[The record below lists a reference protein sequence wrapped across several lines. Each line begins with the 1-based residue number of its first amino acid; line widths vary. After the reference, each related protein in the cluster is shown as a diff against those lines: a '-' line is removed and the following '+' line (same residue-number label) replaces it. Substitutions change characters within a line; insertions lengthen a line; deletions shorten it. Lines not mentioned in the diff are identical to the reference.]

1 MVCCWLQYLYQRRRL
16 EDERKKLNEAK
27 KGLALLPEAPK
38 EELRPK
44 PSNGTPLSARDSNP
58 LQLREGS
65 KMGSKSELQLQNF
78 SSAISTARNLNV
90 AVEVS
95 VSNHYH
101 ISKLPSTQKVIVKN
115 SGLFKPR
122 RSAFGIA
129 DLSPHNLAEKASMNA
144 GKVAADKLSMASGVL
159 EKELQSPT
167 NHYDIRREEEGF
179 NIVDLARASPDK
191 PKTQMSTQPVIRAR
205 STSNNVF
212 KAFKNQKEDSILHMN
227 SDFNFEELGAVGAK
241 EKSANNS
248 GNRMPVPNLQRGRSS
263 TIIAKPTT
271 LKDLPPV
278 KEEGVKPEPFSKT
291 DRNIPIQP
299 SNPMIVRPGGGLTTA
314 RVLPKITI
322 RADPG
327 DQNDQFAKSANNK
340 SSGGSGSH
348 FTNFRETGVLDLQSA
363 KKHTPT
369 ANRIVIKQ
377 FSSEEK
383 FEVVFSRQKLPVA
396 EGNPISVHS
405 RRESVRSPLLLV
417 NSVKKE
423 HSTPK
428 STVQD

>member
-27 KGLALLPEAPK
+27 KGLAMAPEGPK
-38 EELRPK
+38 EDLRPK
-44 PSNGTPLSARDSNP
+44 PSNNTPMSARESNH

-65 KMGSKSELQLQNF
+65 KMGSKRELQLQNF
-78 SSAISTARNLNV
+78 SSAVSTARNLNV

-101 ISKLPSTQKVIVKN
+101 ISKLPSTKKIGVKN

-129 DLSPHNLAEKASMNA
+129 DLSPHNLAERVSVNP
-144 GKVAADKLSMASGVL
+144 GKVPADKLSIASGVF
-159 EKELQSPT
+159 EKELPTPT
-167 NHYDIRREEEGF
+167 NHYDMYREEEGF

-191 PKTQMSTQPVIRAR
+191 PKTQMNSQPVIRAR
-205 STSNNVF
+205 STSNNKF
-212 KAFKNQKEDSILHMN
+212 MAFKNQREDSVLNMN
-227 SDFNFEELGAVGAK
+227 SDYNFEELGSVVAR
-241 EKSANNS
+241 EKSPTNS
-248 GNRMPVPNLQRGRSS
+248 VIKVSAPNLPRGRSS

-271 LKDLPPV
+271 LKDLQPV
-278 KEEGVKPEPFSKT
+278 KEEVLPPPKFSKT
-291 DRNIPIQP
+291 DRNIPGQAP
-299 SNPMIVRPGGGLTTA
+299 NTLAVHSGGGSQTA
-314 RVLPKITI
+314 RALPKITI
-322 RADPG
+322 RADPSY
-327 DQNDQFAKSANNK
+327 QNDQLAKSANNK
-340 SSGGSGSH
+340 SSAGSGSQ
-348 FTNFRETGVLDLQSA
+348 FTNFRETAVLDLQSG
-363 KKHTPT
+363 KKSTPT
-369 ANRIVIKQ
+369 SNRIMVKQ

-383 FEVVFSRQKLPVA
+383 FEVMFSRQKLPPA
-396 EGNPISVHS
+396 EGNPMPVRS

-417 NSVKKE
+417 NSGKKD